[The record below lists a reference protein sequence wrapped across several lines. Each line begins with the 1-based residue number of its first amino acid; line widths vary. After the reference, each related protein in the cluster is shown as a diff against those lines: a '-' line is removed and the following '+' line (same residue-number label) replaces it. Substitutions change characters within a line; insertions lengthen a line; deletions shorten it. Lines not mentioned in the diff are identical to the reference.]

1 MDRNI
6 KLYELVSPSCGNLS
20 NMYINLYGVKVN
32 QKIMEA
38 KFRML
43 IHEIIHKMYS
53 SGSEEEGELGVAY
66 LNSRATRRIYGE
78 DFINRMLRLLISMGI
93 VIRKKGYN
101 PIKHTSYGYYI
112 DINQCPVVQK
122 KISREDW
129 EKYYAEEEKVRGR
142 TKTYFEKR
150 QEELKQSYADQF
162 FKGKTTF
169 IERYLHDLS
178 LVRIKDE
185 QALYSNVD
193 ELDYQTMVDA
203 INAEKKKGQRITTVD
218 FLHGCYDE
226 IAHYMVEQTS
236 RWSYDDRGRI
246 YHRLTR
252 SPRIL
257 RHHFNIKFS
266 IDNHNSQ
273 PLLFST
279 LLTRECKI
287 TRKQLDIFCDI
298 CEHDEKSRKYPL
310 AFFPEDSTKPIHL
323 LPIYKE
329 KYSWSKGLFL
339 DEIIYSKK
347 LNKQVEK
354 MNKVP
359 ADVWKYIYVTMNGTF
374 WNIFQERGYSR
385 DKVKQDLFA
394 QVFYRKK
401 TKKGKVPL
409 IYGESGRAFE
419 EMFPN
424 VAKTITTIIRKHE
437 DSSWLPNEMTRIE
450 SILMREIL
458 QKVWNLGF
466 AAVNLHDAV
475 EIIRIPKGKT
485 LDEGKQMIKDCFREV
500 FRKREHLLCS
510 PDE

>member
-1 MDRNI
+1 MKDSKR
-6 KLYELVSPSCGNLS
+6 LYELVFPTYPYLVRKY
-20 NMYINLYGVKVN
+20 MTTYKIVN
-32 QKIMEA
+32 IDTKLLEA
-38 KFRML
+38 KFRIL
-43 IHEIIHKMYS
+43 IHTVIKGQLRNTDEKTGARGSVELNANALKYTIGRNSKKIIDILI
-53 SGSEEEGELGVAY
+53 EEGILKREPYVAGKRSFGYSVNTSAYPY
-66 LNSRATRRIYGE
+66 LLYEVS
-78 DFINRMLRLLISMGI
+78 LS
-93 VIRKKGYN
+93 
-101 PIKHTSYGYYI
+101 
-112 DINQCPVVQK
+112 
-122 KISREDW
+122 DW
-129 EKYYAEEEKVRGR
+129 EKNYPNEIEILTR
-142 TKTYFEKR
+142 TREYFDAR
-150 QEELKQSYADQF
+150 QEEMKQSYADRF
-162 FKGKTTF
+162 FKGNTKF
-169 IERYLHDLS
+169 IERYLYDLS
-178 LVRIKDE
+178 LVKIKDAE
-185 QALYSNVD
+185 ALYSNVD

-203 INAEKKKGQRITTVD
+203 INAEKKKGQRMTTVT
-218 FLHGCYDE
+218 FLQGCYEE

-279 LLTRECKI
+279 LLTRFYRI
-287 TRKQLDIFCDI
+287 TRAQLDMFCDI
-298 CEHDEKSRKYPL
+298 CEHDEKTRKYPL
-310 AFFPEDSTKPIHL
+310 AFVPGDSSKPIHL

-329 KYSWSKGLFL
+329 KYSWSKGLIS
-339 DEIIYSKK
+339 DEIKYSKK
-347 LNKQVEK
+347 LTKKVEQ

-359 ADVWKYIYVTMNGTF
+359 ADVWNYIYVTMNGTF

-424 VAKTITTIIRKHE
+424 VAEAITTIIRKH
-437 DSSWLPNEMTRIE
+437 DDSWLPNEMTRVE
-450 SILMREIL
+450 SVLMRKIL
-458 QKVWNLGF
+458 QKVWKLGF
-466 AAVNLHDAV
+466 AAVNLHDAI
-475 EIIRIPKGKT
+475 EIIKVPKGIT
-485 LDEGKQMIKDCFREV
+485 LDEGKQMVKNCFREV